1 MKWVFNNF
9 VLIRKEIAEADTC
22 KMIYSS
28 HWEASDRTEDKNA
41 VDTASEML
49 DNVTD

>member
-1 MKWVFNNF
+1 MKWV
-9 VLIRKEIAEADTC
+9 LILKEIEEADTC

-28 HWEASDRTEDKNA
+28 HWEASDRTDDKNA
-41 VDTASEML
+41 FDRPMRCLVHDL